1 MKLAVNMGN
10 KQYGKDVERK
20 TKDPVIPNF
29 RSLEFTSILGAKSSD
44 DSLMSSLEF
53 LKGRL
58 E

>member
-1 MKLAVNMGN
+1 MGN